1 MGEFDSDDLYIYYSG
16 QESLRRNA
24 VAIMVHKRVRNA
36 ELGCNLRNDRM
47 ISVCFQG
54 KPFNIRVIQVYAP
67 ITNAKTPEFEQFC
80 EDLQDLLELTP
91 KKISFSL

>member
-47 ISVCFQG
+47 ISVRFQG
-54 KPFNIRVIQVYAP
+54 KPFNITVIKVYALNA
-67 ITNAKTPEFEQFC
+67 NAKEAEDEQFC
-80 EDLQDLLELTP
+80 ENLYDFLE
-91 KKISFSL
+91 S